1 MFFLLL
7 AIASSASLNSLLDE
21 NEEVKQFYWLNTKL
35 NSKCSFNL
43 IVFTNSLKLA
53 IDASRSM
60 MVEIA
65 FFSPREVKLSLRK
78 IITMIIITT
87 TNMMNMITT
96 IMRRGTMR
104 RTILRK
110 ILRRKKKM
118 IKRRKILKS

>member
-1 MFFLLL
+1 MFLLL
-7 AIASSASLNSLLDE
+7 LVTVSSASLNSLLDE
-21 NEEVKQFYWLNTKL
+21 NEEVKQLWLNTKL

-78 IITMIIITT
+78 IITTIITT
-87 TNMMNMITT
+87 MNMMNMI
-96 IMRRGTMR
+96 MRRRTMR
-104 RTILRK
+104 RT